1 MSENLINPQYNPK
14 STSSYQ
20 SILSKNVPTSNPKN
34 IFRNNK
40 NPTPVTPGT
49 YIPFQE
55 RVEQS
60 PYLVSIEQKT
70 QKNNKKKAKKK
81 EINSYISNKDK
92 LFIPKP
98 ERVRQGIDIYRN
110 LIEKEKKPVMVD
122 LGIQSDEIE
131 YDEIEN
137 ENKFLP
143 QKLGKDEAT
152 QIMDG
157 DLFDFDKD
165 VQPLLTVIV
174 GKTLEQSLLELE
186 QEQEIENLRQAKLM
200 YSKKRN
206 DDNKRIKNLE
216 EKEIQKKYNNDA
228 KKEIRKQMRET
239 RKKTQKELISRFI
252 SKNYLRDL
260 VKNSYQDLI
269 YRCQFRDYSNT
280 TIKDKTNFIITTGS
294 KKLHTV
300 FTDMNNFIKDKI
312 TSKLKKIETTHANA
326 VEERHKF
333 LAEIAR
339 QKEIIRKREEE
350 ARIRAEE
357 AKKERRRLRRI
368 ERIKREIKASI
379 IDPGVS
385 KSDAYS
391 EETTEIGNFEK
402 NDEPYIGIY
411 GSFIGVFIAT
421 LGIVQKDCYQDESLY
436 NLDNIG
442 EIMRAVFDE
451 TQSTVCFHFNEEAHN
466 KILKIVQGEN
476 KGNEEDEEQGEKD
489 LDITD
494 LKNLSDL
501 SADTWNKIRDVLENM
516 EYNND
521 IFLKNFI
528 EDFSKTIKDKEGNEI
543 GPIIKDDFFYKLIID
558 CLIDMCSKSSYQDH
572 YKLLF
577 DKPKEE
583 NEEEKKEE
591 ENDNNEEKEENEE
604 EKKEEKELTFN
615 DILNKYE
622 AVCMLEWEKPTSE
635 VLNTCE
641 YIRPSKKKN
650 VPIPDLE
657 SDFIQLKAYQ
667 NNPESHNVLLYDRVA
682 EFCLRNKVF
691 ECALAHFTY
700 VTSVENDSQ
709 EQFKS
714 FNEIYDCYIDNS
726 DISKNI
732 QVYHYL
738 PEKEKEAEEEE
749 N

>member
-1 MSENLINPQYNPK
+1 
-14 STSSYQ
+14 
-20 SILSKNVPTSNPKN
+20 
-34 IFRNNK
+34 
-40 NPTPVTPGT
+40 
-49 YIPFQE
+49 
-55 RVEQS
+55 
-60 PYLVSIEQKT
+60 
-70 QKNNKKKAKKK
+70 
-81 EINSYISNKDK
+81 
-92 LFIPKP
+92 
-98 ERVRQGIDIYRN
+98 
-110 LIEKEKKPVMVD
+110 
-122 LGIQSDEIE
+122 
-131 YDEIEN
+131 
-137 ENKFLP
+137 
-143 QKLGKDEAT
+143 
-152 QIMDG
+152 
-157 DLFDFDKD
+157 
-165 VQPLLTVIV
+165 
-174 GKTLEQSLLELE
+174 
-186 QEQEIENLRQAKLM
+186 
-200 YSKKRN
+200 
-206 DDNKRIKNLE
+206 
-216 EKEIQKKYNNDA
+216 
-228 KKEIRKQMRET
+228 
-239 RKKTQKELISRFI
+239 
-252 SKNYLRDL
+252 
-260 VKNSYQDLI
+260 
-269 YRCQFRDYSNT
+269 
-280 TIKDKTNFIITTGS
+280 
-294 KKLHTV
+294 
-300 FTDMNNFIKDKI
+300 
-312 TSKLKKIETTHANA
+312 
-326 VEERHKF
+326 
-333 LAEIAR
+333 
-339 QKEIIRKREEE
+339 
-350 ARIRAEE
+350 
-357 AKKERRRLRRI
+357 
-368 ERIKREIKASI
+368 
-379 IDPGVS
+379 
-385 KSDAYS
+385 
-391 EETTEIGNFEK
+391 
-402 NDEPYIGIY
+402 
-411 GSFIGVFIAT
+411 
-421 LGIVQKDCYQDESLY
+421 
-436 NLDNIG
+436 
-442 EIMRAVFDE
+442 MRAVFDE
-451 TQSTVCFHFNEEAHN
+451 TQSTVCFHFNEEAHS

-476 KGNEEDEEQGEKD
+476 KGNEEDEEQGEKEQ
-489 LDITD
+489 DITD

-577 DKPKEE
+577 DKP
-583 NEEEKKEE
+583 
-591 ENDNNEEKEENEE
+591 KEENEE